1 MFKKLEFV
9 GASRYN
15 FFLFRVPDVVVLKK
29 HVLVMSFIGRDG
41 QPAPKL
47 KFAVEKMS
55 KSQVET
61 AYKQVEEMMVNLL
74 IYNNLLQFFYQE
86 IMLLG
91 KIAKLV
97 SYIY

>member
-1 MFKKLEFV
+1 M
-9 GASRYN
+9 
-15 FFLFRVPDVVVLKK
+15 VVLKK

-74 IYNNLLQFFYQE
+74 IYNNKLQFFLSRNYTF
-86 IMLLG
+86 G
-91 KIAKLV
+91 KN
-97 SYIY
+97 S